1 MADASFP
8 KRIAFAYLENLKE
21 KFFNKYP
28 NEQRNRAIAFSMN
41 NTFADTIRDEM
52 ARSLKKIYNLNFL
65 PKLTLKKSRNFSQK
79 IKTMIR

>member
-1 MADASFP
+1 MADATFP

-28 NEQRNRAIAFSMN
+28 NEQRNKANAYSMN

-52 ARSLKKIYNLNFL
+52 VRSPRNSINFNSKI
-65 PKLTLKKSRNFSQK
+65 
-79 IKTMIR
+79 

>member
-52 ARSLKKIYNLNFL
+52 ARSLIYNLNFL
-65 PKLTLKKSRNFSQK
+65 PKLTLKNLGIFHKKSR
-79 IKTMIR
+79 R